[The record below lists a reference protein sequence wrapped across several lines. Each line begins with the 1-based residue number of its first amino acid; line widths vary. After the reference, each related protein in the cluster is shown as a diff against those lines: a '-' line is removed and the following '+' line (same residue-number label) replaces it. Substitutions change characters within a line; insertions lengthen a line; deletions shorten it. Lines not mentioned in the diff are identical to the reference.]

1 MTPGARYQAVIDLI
15 DTADAADAP
24 LDGILQRWAREHRY
38 AGGGDRRAIRGLVY
52 GIVRNRRALTWW
64 LDRLDVPVTGRT
76 LLLAALALLDRQDTA
91 ALSAAFGVGKYAA
104 EALGDDERALV
115 DALSNQDLHHA
126 DQPRDV
132 RLNYPGWL
140 DPALEAVFGAALED
154 ELSALSAEASVDLRV
169 NTLKGDR
176 ATAIARLAEDNIEAV
191 PTALSPV
198 GLRLPGRVQLGQ
210 GRAWKDGL
218 VDVQDEG
225 SQLVALLTDAEPGSA
240 VLDLCAGGGGKTLA
254 LAAAMQDQGR
264 LVACDASE
272 ARLRQIRPRLARAGV
287 TIVTE
292 QVIADET
299 DPWLSGEAAAFDR
312 VLVDAPCSGSGAWR
326 RHPEAKLTL
335 TPETVSEMAALQIR
349 LLTAASALVRPG
361 GRLIYA
367 TCSILPDEND
377 AVVDAFLADDPN
389 FRDLPV
395 GDIWSRVAT
404 GDYPGA
410 GDRLMLTPH
419 RHATDGFFAAVLER
433 AS

>member
-15 DTADAADAP
+15 ESADAADVP
-24 LDGILQRWAREHRY
+24 LDGVLKRWAREHRY

-52 GIVRNRRALTWW
+52 GIVRHRRALDWW
-64 LDRLDVPVTGRT
+64 LTRSDIRITGRS
-76 LLLAALALLDRQDTA
+76 LVLAALVLLDRMDA
-91 ALSAAFGVGKYAA
+91 ASLSDAFGAGKYAA
-104 EALGDDERALV
+104 AALDDGERALIE
-115 DALSNQDLHHA
+115 ALAGQDIDNA
-126 DQPRDV
+126 EQPRDV
-132 RLNYPGWL
+132 RLNYPAWL
-140 DPALEAVFGAALED
+140 DPVLEVAFGSGLED
-154 ELSALSAEASVDLRV
+154 ELTALSAEAGVDLRV

-176 ATAIARLAEDNIEAV
+176 AAAVARLAEDGIEAV
-191 PTALSPV
+191 PTPLSPV

-218 VDVQDEG
+218 VEVQDEG
-225 SQLVALLTDAEPGSA
+225 SQLVALLTDAEPGCA
-240 VLDLCAGGGGKTLA
+240 VLDLCAGGGGKSLA
-254 LAAAMQDQGR
+254 LAAAMRNQGR
-264 LVACDASE
+264 LVACDAAE

-292 QVIADET
+292 QVLSDEA
-299 DPWLSGEAAAFDR
+299 DPWLSGEAGAFDR

-335 TPETVSEMAALQIR
+335 TAETVSDMAALQRR
-349 LLTAASALVRPG
+349 LLDAAAALVRPG

-377 AVVDAFLADDPN
+377 AVVDAFLADDPP
-389 FRDLPV
+389 FKEMPV

-404 GDYPGA
+404 GDYPCED
-410 GDRLMLTPH
+410 DRLMLTPH
-419 RHATDGFFAAVLER
+419 RHGTDGFFAAVLER